1 MARDKIRP
9 LGRDPISFG
18 SDNEG
23 SRIGATA
30 EEILRKQGL
39 LDDDGPKNQPTSE
52 QAEPAIGTEAVETVE
67 SSSPA
72 FTHAKVLV
80 SAIDVSPYQPRK
92 EFDADKL
99 SLLADAIQAS
109 GLLNPILVRPSPST
123 PGRFELVGGER
134 RWRAAKI
141 LKWQEID
148 ARIKHLTDAEAQLA
162 AVTDNEGDPLSDF
175 ERARAFE
182 QVLKDNPSWS
192 QAMLARQVGVST
204 ATMTRCMSYF
214 KLPAGVLAIL
224 DDTPRLIGTRAVA
237 EFASFKPEH
246 HDLVIQGVNL
256 IVQGKKNQQTALRWI
271 RAKVNALIA
280 PPSTRPEVNHLIANG
295 EVVGKIKVK
304 DHGVEIIC
312 EKGVNPTEFA
322 ALVKKLLASQPAE
335 TPPQE

>member
-1 MARDKIRP
+1 MAGDKTRH
-9 LGRDPISFG
+9 LGRDPIAFG
-18 SDNEG
+18 GDSG
-23 SRIGATA
+23 RSKVGASM
-30 EEILRKQGL
+30 EEVLRKQGL
-39 LDDDGPKNQPTSE
+39 LEEGDPEDTADRPDPNNSSE
-52 QAEPAIGTEAVETVE
+52 PLAAVEKPA
-67 SSSPA
+67 PA
-72 FTHAKVLV
+72 FVHQKISVE
-80 SAIDVSPYQPRK
+80 AIDVSPYQPRK
-92 EFDADKL
+92 EFDVDKL

-109 GLLNPILVRPSPST
+109 GLLNPILVRPSPTS
-123 PGRFELVGGER
+123 PGRYELVGGER

-148 ARIKHLTDAEAQLA
+148 ARIKHLTDVEAQLA
-162 AVTDNEGDPLSDF
+162 AVADNEGDPLSDF

-214 KLPAGVLAIL
+214 KLPAGVLALL
-224 DDTPRLIGTRAVA
+224 DDMPRLIGTRAVA

-246 HDLVIQGVNL
+246 HDLVIQGVEL

-271 RAKVNALIA
+271 RAKVNALTTPA
-280 PPSTRPEVNHLIANG
+280 PTRAEVNHLISNG

-312 EKGVNPTEFA
+312 EKGVDPTEFA
-322 ALVKKLLASQPAE
+322 ALVRKLLANQPVEAASE
-335 TPPQE
+335 E

>member
-1 MARDKIRP
+1 MAGDKTRP
-9 LGRDPISFG
+9 LGRDPIAFG
-18 SDNEG
+18 GDSER
-23 SRIGATA
+23 SRVGASM
-30 EEILRKQGL
+30 EEVLRKQGL
-39 LDDDGPKNQPTSE
+39 LEEGDPEDLADRPEPTNSSE
-52 QAEPAIGTEAVETVE
+52 LIAAVEKAA
-67 SSSPA
+67 PA
-72 FTHAKVLV
+72 FVHEKIPV
-80 SAIDVSPYQPRK
+80 SAIDVSPYQPRT
-92 EFDADKL
+92 EFDVDKL

-109 GLLNPILVRPSPST
+109 GLLNPILVRPSPTT
-123 PGRFELVGGER
+123 PGRYELVGGER

-162 AVTDNEGDPLSDF
+162 AVADNEGDPLSDF

-214 KLPAGVLAIL
+214 KLPAGVLAFL
-224 DDTPRLIGTRAVA
+224 DEMPRLIGTRAVA

-246 HDLVIQGVNL
+246 HDLVIQGVEL

-271 RAKVNALIA
+271 RAKVNALTT
-280 PPSTRPEVNHLIANG
+280 PSPTRAEVNHLIANG

-312 EKGVNPTEFA
+312 EKGVDPTEFA
-322 ALVKKLLASQPAE
+322 ALVRKLLANQPVGAASE
-335 TPPQE
+335 E